1 MSDLIRKVERI
12 PKKSCIIQEIIR
24 KMGEGRKWKNV
35 NNEEGNR
42 AELQKTKERIEKCDR
57 KNQNEIFWQHLLRDQ
72 ELHRTRCYELMYMKT
87 KKLG

>member
-1 MSDLIRKVERI
+1 VTKILSMKMCYYVEQYKKCLLYTMSNLIRKVERI

-42 AELQKTKERIEKCDR
+42 AEL
-57 KNQNEIFWQHLLRDQ
+57 
-72 ELHRTRCYELMYMKT
+72 
-87 KKLG
+87 